1 MPRGCSRASP
11 ECRTGSSDD
20 GRLPKIWHDRTPLR
34 VLGAGA
40 ALPGQPISTEEL
52 LTAVDRR
59 FGLSL
64 ARQGMTIAHKLG
76 IRTRHLCRDMA
87 IRLEAPRKGH
97 RNPELAA
104 AALRGALL
112 EAGLVAR
119 DLSYLIGHTATPA
132 RLMPPNIGQVAELLD
147 FDGPFVEFRQACTG
161 FANALV
167 FAHGLLRA
175 GAGPVAIVGSETGS
189 VFFDPLR
196 AAEDA
201 GQLVNLVQ
209 MGDGAAAIILA
220 HDDEGAGAR
229 LSHVFY
235 GQIGRGRAPG
245 LTMADGGSDGPYC
258 DAGFPEFRHDFD
270 TIRRCGLELL
280 LHCAAAAE
288 RTGSG
293 RATTSCRTRPM
304 VAWIPSWGRR
314 SALRLSGSSLR
325 QIGWETQDRLPSG
338 SPSLN

>member
-1 MPRGCSRASP
+1 MTGAFSP
-11 ECRTGSSDD
+11 A
-20 GRLPKIWHDRTPLR
+20 IWRDPTPLL
-34 VLGAGA
+34 VLGTGA
-40 ALPGQPISTEEL
+40 ALPGEAIATEAL
-52 LTAVDRR
+52 LAAVDRR

-64 ARQGMTIAHKLG
+64 RRPGMAIANKLG
-76 IRTRHLCRDMA
+76 IRTRHLCRDMSM
-87 IRLEAPRKGH
+87 RLEIPRKGN

-104 AALRGALL
+104 AAVRGALS
-112 EAGLVAR
+112 EAGLVAQ

-132 RLMPPNIGQVAELLD
+132 RLIPPNIGQVAGLLE

-161 FANALV
+161 LANALV

-220 HDDEGAGAR
+220 HDDEGTGAR

-235 GQIGRGRAPG
+235 GQIGRAPG
-245 LTMADGGSDGPYC
+245 LTMADGGSDGPC
-258 DAGFPEFRHDFD
+258 CGTGFPEFRHDS
-270 TIRRCGLELL
+270 IRYGAPALNCFCIAPRRRTTPEAGLL
-280 LHCAAAAE
+280 
-288 RTGSG
+288 
-293 RATTSCRTRPM
+293 TTSFRIKPTA
-304 VAWIPSWGRR
+304 AWIAFWRR
-314 SALRLSGSSLR
+314 HSALRGSGSSLR
-325 QIGWETQDRLPSG
+325 QIGWEIQDRRPSG